1 MLSLLLYYIWQF
13 LHMLFLCNETHTDP
27 TLEAGCRKEPYV
39 IIRNITILARNRF
52 LYGYRPSPNLIFIG
66 MGGIWGKTTTYIN
79 IYIAICIYI
88 YIYMYIYVYI
98 YIYLVLQYYL
108 AARSRDLGKVPGL
121 LSGRVASGAPCAGA
135 RRAQRLAKRL
145 L

>member
-1 MLSLLLYYIWQF
+1 MCVSVCFMSFCVFIVFMCLHDYVYVCVYVFFVCVCVYVSFFVAYLSVCL
-13 LHMLFLCNETHTDP
+13 
-27 TLEAGCRKEPYV
+27 
-39 IIRNITILARNRF
+39 
-52 LYGYRPSPNLIFIG
+52 
-66 MGGIWGKTTTYIN
+66 
-79 IYIAICIYI
+79 
-88 YIYMYIYVYI
+88 YIYVYI